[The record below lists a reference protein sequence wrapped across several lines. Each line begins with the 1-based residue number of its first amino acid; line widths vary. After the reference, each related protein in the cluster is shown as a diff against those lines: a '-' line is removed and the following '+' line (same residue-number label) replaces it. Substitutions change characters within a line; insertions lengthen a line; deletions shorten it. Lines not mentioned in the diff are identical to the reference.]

1 VGLNEGSLVPYIVS
15 QLRDSELAI
24 AIASRLNLPG
34 ADDLYQQQFTQLLQ
48 QGDVQGAA
56 KVAAGSPRG
65 LLRTPQTIQM
75 FQQVPAQPG
84 QPQPVFQYFSVLLE
98 RGKLN
103 HMESVELAKPVLE
116 QGELVLT
123 CSCSSL
129 SNSQRNNY
137 FYVWIRRLA
146 SNALYMIVIEEGE
159 VILVILAPHYSSCII
174 LIILIVITGR
184 PQLLEKWIAEDKL
197 EMSEELGDLLM
208 PADVNMALTVY
219 QRANCPEKVINC
231 LMQKG
236 ESDKIV
242 AYSTSVGYR
251 VDYTFML
258 QQLVRTN
265 PQVRAR
271 GISVMT
277 YNTAPTIFTTFPSV
291 SHQRIS
297 LSITLQ

>member
-1 VGLNEGSLVPYIVS
+1 
-15 QLRDSELAI
+15 
-24 AIASRLNLPG
+24 
-34 ADDLYQQQFTQLLQ
+34 
-48 QGDVQGAA
+48 
-56 KVAAGSPRG
+56 
-65 LLRTPQTIQM
+65 M
-75 FQQVPAQPG
+75 
-84 QPQPVFQYFSVLLE
+84 
-98 RGKLN
+98 
-103 HMESVELAKPVLE
+103 
-116 QGELVLT
+116 
-123 CSCSSL
+123 
-129 SNSQRNNY
+129 
-137 FYVWIRRLA
+137 
-146 SNALYMIVIEEGE
+146 EEGD
-159 VILVILAPHYSSCII
+159 VILAPHYSSCLI
-174 LIILIVITGR
+174 LIMLIVITGR

-271 GISVMT
+271 GNSVQCYDLLYST
-277 YNTAPTIFTTFPSV
+277 NNLYYFPFCFS
-291 SHQRIS
+291 STH
-297 LSITLQ
+297 

>member
-1 VGLNEGSLVPYIVS
+1 
-15 QLRDSELAI
+15 
-24 AIASRLNLPG
+24 
-34 ADDLYQQQFTQLLQ
+34 
-48 QGDVQGAA
+48 
-56 KVAAGSPRG
+56 
-65 LLRTPQTIQM
+65 
-75 FQQVPAQPG
+75 
-84 QPQPVFQYFSVLLE
+84 
-98 RGKLN
+98 
-103 HMESVELAKPVLE
+103 ME
-116 QGELVLT
+116 
-123 CSCSSL
+123 
-129 SNSQRNNY
+129 
-137 FYVWIRRLA
+137 
-146 SNALYMIVIEEGE
+146 EEE
-159 VILVILAPHYSSCII
+159 VILGILVPHYSSC
-174 LIILIVITGR
+174 LIILMPIVTTGR

-271 GISVMT
+271 GSSVQCDDLLYST
-277 YNTAPTIFTTFPSV
+277 NNLHYFPFCFS
-291 SHQRIS
+291 STR
-297 LSITLQ
+297 